1 MHIGWIERLRF
12 CGTVLVGLG
21 AVRIVLVEPAG
32 ARNLGSVARVMKNFG
47 LTTLVLV
54 NPQCDHFSD
63 EAMHMAVHAK
73 EVLETAIVVPDL
85 PSALV
90 GCHRVAATVGREEM
104 QVESLRSVTPWLL
117 PDFSTTSQN
126 PQVLGQGASRD
137 LTQIQSAIVFGRE
150 DHGLSNAELKYAQR
164 CITIPSN
171 PDYPSLNLAQ
181 AVGICCYELSQQD
194 FQNAAGSE
202 PQLPKRFELQ
212 AETIDAAP
220 FQLTNAFYLGLEE
233 LLLTIGYL
241 HDHTA
246 ESRMTKFRLLLDRA
260 VPSHH
265 EMTMLLGILRQ
276 AKWAIA
282 QDPENLLVKGKPTE
296 IPAQTE

>member
-1 MHIGWIERLRF
+1 M
-12 CGTVLVGLG
+12 GLE

-54 NPQCDHFSD
+54 NPQCDRFSD
-63 EAMHMAVHAK
+63 DAMHMAVHAK
-73 EVLETAIVVPDL
+73 SVLEQAIVVPDL

-90 GCHRVAATVGREEM
+90 GVHRVAATVGREEM
-104 QVESLRSVTPWLL
+104 QVESLRSVMPWLL
-117 PDFSTTSQN
+117 PDLSQN
-126 PQVLGQGASRD
+126 PQNGEGDRD
-137 LTQIQSAIVFGRE
+137 VMQIQSAIVFGRE

-164 CITIPSN
+164 HITIPSN

-181 AVGICCYELSQQD
+181 AVGICCYELSQQ
-194 FQNAAGSE
+194 AALLQGSE
-202 PQLPKRFELQ
+202 PPDRLDREPMP
-212 AETIDAAP
+212 IDAAP

-233 LLLTIGYL
+233 LLLSIGYL

-246 ESRMTKFRLLLDRA
+246 ESRMTKFRLLLDRS
-260 VPSHH
+260 VPTHH

-276 AKWAIA
+276 AKWAIPVPGGDA
-282 QDPENLLVKGKPTE
+282 NDPEIKDSSVKGKPTE
-296 IPAQTE
+296 ILAKTE

>member
-1 MHIGWIERLRF
+1 VRI
-12 CGTVLVGLG
+12 VP
-21 AVRIVLVEPAG
+21 VRIVLVEPAG

-73 EVLETAIVVPDL
+73 DVLESAIVVPDL

-104 QVESLRSVTPWLL
+104 QVESLRSVMPWLV
-117 PDFSTTSQN
+117 PDLSQI
-126 PQVLGQGASRD
+126 PQ
-137 LTQIQSAIVFGRE
+137 TQIQSAIVFGRE
-150 DHGLSNAELKYAQR
+150 DHGLGNAELKYAQR
-164 CITIPSN
+164 HITIPSN
-171 PDYPSLNLAQ
+171 PHYPSLNLAQ

-194 FQNAAGSE
+194 LLTRSCQDVIGFDSE
-202 PQLPKRFELQ
+202 L
-212 AETIDAAP
+212 AERSDTLALTIDAAP

-233 LLLTIGYL
+233 LLLAIGYL

-246 ESRMTKFRLLLDRA
+246 ESRMNKFRLLMDRS
-260 VPSHH
+260 VPTHH

-276 AKWAIA
+276 AKWAIG
-282 QDPENLLVKGKPTE
+282 QNNLVKGKPTE
-296 IPAQTE
+296 IVSEND

>member
-1 MHIGWIERLRF
+1 LGLDRTTKIFGAGI
-12 CGTVLVGLG
+12 VGLE

-54 NPQCDHFSD
+54 NPQCDHFCD

-73 EVLETAIVVPDL
+73 ALLETAIVVPDL

-104 QVESLRSVTPWLL
+104 QAESLRSVTPWLL
-117 PDFSTTSQN
+117 PDFSKTSQN
-126 PQVLGQGASRD
+126 PQTWGLGAED

-194 FQNAAGSE
+194 SQNAAGSE
-202 PQLPKRFELQ
+202 PELSKRFELQ
-212 AETIDAAP
+212 AETIEAAP

-260 VPSHH
+260 VPTHH

-276 AKWAIA
+276 ARWAI
-282 QDPENLLVKGKPTE
+282 QDSQNLLVKGKPTE

>member
-1 MHIGWIERLRF
+1 VF
-12 CGTVLVGLG
+12 VGLE
-21 AVRIVLVEPAG
+21 AVRLVLVEPAG

-47 LTTLVLV
+47 LTQLVLV
-54 NPQCDHFSD
+54 NPQCDHLCD

-73 EVLETAIVVPDL
+73 ALLETAIVLSDL

-104 QVESLRSVTPWLL
+104 QAESLRSVTPWLSPGL
-117 PDFSTTSQN
+117 SQN
-126 PQVLGQGASRD
+126 PQPQTAQNPQSWGLGANPD
-137 LTQIQSAIVFGRE
+137 LQIQSAIVFGRE

-181 AVGICCYELSQQD
+181 AVGICCYELSQH
-194 FQNAAGSE
+194 ALLCSE
-202 PQLPKRFELQ
+202 GRDPKLEVTNLVDLRS
-212 AETIDAAP
+212 ATIDAAP
-220 FQLTNAFYLGLEE
+220 FQLTNAFYVGLEE

-260 VPSHH
+260 VPTSH

-276 AKWAIA
+276 AKWAMS
-282 QDPENLLVKGKPTE
+282 QGSELLVKGEPTE

>member
-1 MHIGWIERLRF
+1 LGLDRTTKIFGAGI
-12 CGTVLVGLG
+12 VGLEV
-21 AVRIVLVEPAG
+21 VRIVLVEPAG

-73 EVLETAIVVPDL
+73 ELLETAIVLPDL

-104 QVESLRSVTPWLL
+104 QAESLRSVTPWLL
-117 PDFSTTSQN
+117 PDWSKISQN
-126 PQVLGQGASRD
+126 PQTWGLGAAD

-194 FQNAAGSE
+194 SQNAAGSE
-202 PQLPKRFELQ
+202 PELSKRFELQ
-212 AETIDAAP
+212 AETIEAAP
-220 FQLTNAFYLGLEE
+220 FQLTNAFYVGLEE

-260 VPSHH
+260 VPTSH

-282 QDPENLLVKGKPTE
+282 QDPKNLLVKGKPTE

>member
-1 MHIGWIERLRF
+1 M
-12 CGTVLVGLG
+12 GLE
-21 AVRIVLVEPAG
+21 AVRIVPVRIVLVEPAG

-47 LTTLVLV
+47 LDRLVLV
-54 NPQCDHFSD
+54 NPQCDHLSD
-63 EAMHMAVHAK
+63 DAMHMAVHAK
-73 EVLETAIVVPDL
+73 SLLEQAIVVPDL

-90 GCHRVAATVGREEM
+90 GCHRVAATVGREDM
-104 QVESLRSVTPWLL
+104 QVESLRSVMPWLL
-117 PDFSTTSQN
+117 PPDLPQTSQTLQN
-126 PQVLGQGASRD
+126 PQNWGQGAED

-164 CITIPSN
+164 CITIPSS

-181 AVGICCYELSQQD
+181 AVGICCYELSQQTLSLQGD
-194 FQNAAGSE
+194 DPQVAA
-202 PQLPKRFELQ
+202 PNRFDLQ
-212 AETIDAAP
+212 SSASSSSTSDAAP

-246 ESRMTKFRLLLDRA
+246 ESRMTKFRLLLDRS
-260 VPSHH
+260 VPTHH

-276 AKWAIA
+276 AKWAIGQGPA
-282 QDPENLLVKGKPTE
+282 VKNVLVKGKPTE